1 MASSREF
8 VDYVVEQLSGAGEI
22 RYRAMFGE
30 YGLYLDGKFFA
41 MVCDNQL
48 LFKDTEAGR
57 RAGACAGG
65 ALSRGEALPGGGQSG
80 RPGEAYAIGPGNLR
94 RAAAAEAEEA
104 KGGEEGWRLILKRR
118 TANSICRPGNRG

>member
-8 VDYVVEQLSGAGEI
+8 VEYAAEQLSGAGEI

-30 YGLYLDGKFFA
+30 YGMYCDGKLFA

-57 RAGACAGG
+57 RVAPELSLEEPYPGG
-65 ALSRGEALPGGGQSG
+65 RPCLLVENLDDREGLARLARATCDALPLPK
-80 RPGEAYAIGPGNLR
+80 PGKR
-94 RAAAAEAEEA
+94 RAR
-104 KGGEEGWRLILKRR
+104 K
-118 TANSICRPGNRG
+118 NDV

>member
-1 MASSREF
+1 MAYSREF

-57 RAGACAGG
+57 RAAPELALAEPYPGAKPCLAADNLDDREKLTRLARATCD
-65 ALSRGEALPGGGQSG
+65 ALPLPKPRKRRGEKKDGV
-80 RPGEAYAIGPGNLR
+80 
-94 RAAAAEAEEA
+94 
-104 KGGEEGWRLILKRR
+104 
-118 TANSICRPGNRG
+118 

>member
-8 VDYVVEQLSGAGEI
+8 VEYAAEQLEGAGEI

-30 YGLYLDGKFFA
+30 YGLYCDGKLFA

-57 RAGACAGG
+57 RAAPELALAEPYPGAKPCLLAENLDDREGLVRL
-65 ALSRGEALPGGGQSG
+65 ARATCDALPL
-80 RPGEAYAIGPGNLR
+80 PKPR
-94 RAAAAEAEEA
+94 R
-104 KGGEEGWRLILKRR
+104 
-118 TANSICRPGNRG
+118 NRGGKRNDV